1 MSSVGVPDAWT
12 ALLPML
18 RGGPPHVMAVGAVD
32 AGKSTLCRWLAEAL
46 ALDQDTWLVD
56 ADLGQSQLGP
66 PASIGCGKAGS
77 PRVSAEHAFFV
88 GDVSPASC
96 LAACLGAFARATR
109 SVEQAGAR
117 RMVVDTS
124 GWVSGPEAVALKLAK
139 GGILGAAH
147 IVLVEREREL
157 QAFRRAWRGLPEFPL
172 HVLAPVAAVVRRPMD
187 ERRTFRETAFR
198 RALEGAVECELDLGE
213 IAISGARELEGPLPA
228 LPPGV
233 LLGLNDGRGSLLS
246 VGILLQMAPDSG
258 KMTCLCRPEG
268 ARAAEVRI
276 GRLLLNPDGTHSPL
290 LA

>member
-1 MSSVGVPDAWT
+1 
-12 ALLPML
+12 
-18 RGGPPHVMAVGAVD
+18 
-32 AGKSTLCRWLAEAL
+32 
-46 ALDQDTWLVD
+46 
-56 ADLGQSQLGP
+56 
-66 PASIGCGKAGS
+66 
-77 PRVSAEHAFFV
+77 
-88 GDVSPASC
+88 
-96 LAACLGAFARATR
+96 
-109 SVEQAGAR
+109 
-117 RMVVDTS
+117 MVVDTS